1 MPSHRGIRRT
11 VEPRGL
17 GFVRAEPTETGRPGY
32 DPRDLLKLYLYG
44 YLQQIR
50 SSRRLEAECG
60 RNLEGMW
67 LLRRVTPDYK
77 SIAEFRRMHR
87 EAVTEAAA
95 EWVRFAREVGL
106 VRGEWVAIDGSKF
119 RAVSS
124 AQRLR
129 ERDSVQRY
137 LDQMESA
144 DEQDDEVVIEP
155 TAAQTA
161 LAKLKSD
168 PEPEARFTGT
178 ANGKAPAYN
187 VPTAVDAAHALIVAH
202 KVTTEAND
210 QRSRLPLAEAA
221 KQAVGNP
228 ASLNALADAG
238 YFNGEQVERCEAE
251 GSVPHVPA
259 NRSVNNQGGGKLF
272 DRTAFVYDE
281 KTDTFRCPAQQTLT
295 RKQLHCRDRTVI
307 DEAKPV
313 ICASCPLKANCT
325 TGSRRRGQRHLHEA
339 ALQRMEQR
347 TTANVMRLRKSI
359 VEHLFASLKY
369 RIFGHPR
376 FLWRGLGGAQTEI
389 SLATMV
395 YNLKRM
401 LNVLGPQNL
410 AAAFAHSLP
419 RPARV
424 TATLQ
429 KNQKTVLRNRSTVSI
444 YTPRKLRFVTDS
456 YGRLSCR

>member
-1 MPSHRGIRRT
+1 MGYIRGEAREQRT
-11 VEPRGL
+11 MFPVTLDELIPADHLCRVIEAFAARLNLGGL
-17 GFVRAEPTETGRPGY
+17 GFVRAEPAETGRPGY

-50 SSRRLEAECG
+50 SSRRLEAECC
-60 RNLEGMW
+60 RNVEVMW
-67 LLRRVTPDYK
+67 LLQRVTPDHK

-87 EAVTEAAA
+87 EAVTEAGA
-95 EWVRFAREVGL
+95 ELVRFAREVGL

-124 AQRLR
+124 AQRVR

-144 DEQDDEVVIEP
+144 DEQEEVVIEP
-155 TAAQTA
+155 TAVQTA
-161 LAKLKSD
+161 LEKLKSD
-168 PEPEARFTGT
+168 PEPEARFMRT

-187 VPTAVDAAHALIVAH
+187 VQTAVDAAHALIVAH
-202 KVTTEAND
+202 QVTTEAND
-210 QRSRLPLAEAA
+210 QRSLLPMAEAA

-228 ASLNALADAG
+228 ASLNAVADAG

-251 GSVPHVPA
+251 GIVPHVPA

-295 RKQLHCRDRTVI
+295 RKQLHRKDRAVI
-307 DEAKPV
+307 YEAKSV

-325 TGSRRRGQRHLHEA
+325 TGSRRLVQRHLHEA

-359 VEHLFASLKY
+359 VEHPFATLKY

-376 FLWRGLGGAQTEI
+376 FLLRGLGGAQTEI

-401 LNVLGPQNL
+401 VNVLGAQNL
-410 AAAFAHSLP
+410 AAALAH
-419 RPARV
+419 
-424 TATLQ
+424 
-429 KNQKTVLRNRSTVSI
+429 
-444 YTPRKLRFVTDS
+444 
-456 YGRLSCR
+456 